1 MIESLLCTLDIFT
14 GLHFGPLTSRHFG
27 AGGTGTG
34 PESSNLLVEALDPLD
49 GFDSFL
55 QVRFKKKL
63 ANSIPGNAMPSRTLS
78 EQTTL
83 LRWLILQII
92 KYRYL
97 SLN

>member
-55 QVRFKKKL
+55 QVRFKKNL
-63 ANSIPGNAMPSRTLS
+63 PILFRENATPLGA
-78 EQTTL
+78 
-83 LRWLILQII
+83 LR
-92 KYRYL
+92 
-97 SLN
+97 STG